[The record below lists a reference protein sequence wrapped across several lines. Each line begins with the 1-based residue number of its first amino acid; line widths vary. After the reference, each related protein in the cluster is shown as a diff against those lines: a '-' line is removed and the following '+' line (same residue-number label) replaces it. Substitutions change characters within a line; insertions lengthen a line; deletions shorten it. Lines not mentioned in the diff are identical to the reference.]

1 MKNGESNEVL
11 DYRRALEALRNGVPN
26 RDAVRVVGCA
36 QTEIERRFRHALELA
51 DEHLQKD
58 KQVRGMLVTGD
69 FGAGKS
75 HLLEYFQHLALV
87 ENFVC
92 SRVVIS
98 KETPLSDPAK
108 VFKAAIESAQV
119 PGLSGQAIQEIA
131 ARLRRD
137 SANYAELRRWC
148 ERHAATHGPL
158 FAATLLLHE
167 RLGGDPEMMEKIV
180 GFWSGEALGVGL
192 IRRGLK
198 QAGADLPHRVRS
210 VPARELALHR
220 FLFIPQLFIAAG
232 YRGWVLLLDEIELIG
247 RYSLL
252 QRAKSYGELARWL
265 GWLRGEQYPGLVT
278 VAAITDDFDAAV
290 LDEKGDYSSLREK
303 LEAKG
308 REEYSSIAAR
318 AETGMRI
325 IRRERAALDPP
336 DQQHLQD
343 SYRLLKQVHA
353 RAYGWEPPDIPIAE
367 LATTR
372 RMRSHVRRW
381 ITQWD
386 LLRLFPDT
394 AVRTE
399 EVEMR
404 PTYTEDV
411 EVEKPP
417 PEEPPPEDAQ

>member
-1 MKNGESNEVL
+1 MSAERNEVL
-11 DYRRALEALRNGVPN
+11 DYRRALEALRSGVPN
-26 RDAVRVVGCA
+26 LDAVRVVGCA
-36 QTEIERRFRHALELA
+36 QAEIERRLRQNLELT
-51 DEHLQKD
+51 DEHLEKD

-75 HLLEYFQHLALV
+75 HLLEYLQHLALE

-108 VFKAAIESAQV
+108 VFKAAIESTQV

-137 SANYAELRRWC
+137 SLDYAGLRRWC
-148 ERHAATHGPL
+148 EHHASTDGSL

-167 RLGGDPEMMEKIV
+167 QLGGDPEMVEKVV
-180 GFWSGEALGVGL
+180 GFWSGEPLGVGP

-198 QAGADLPHRVRS
+198 QAGADFPHRVRS

-220 FLFIPQLFIAAG
+220 FMFIPQLFIAAG

-265 GWLRGEQYPGLVT
+265 GWLRGEQYPGLLT

-290 LDEKGDYSSLREK
+290 LDDKGDYSTLREK

-308 REEYSSIAAR
+308 REEYGIIATR

-325 IRRERAALDPP
+325 IRRERIALEPP
-336 DQQHLQD
+336 DQQHLRET
-343 SYRLLKQVHA
+343 YLHLKQVHA
-353 RAYGWEPPDIPIAE
+353 RAYDWQPPDVPMAE

-386 LLRLFPDT
+386 LLRLFPD
-394 AVRTE
+394 AVVRTE
-399 EVEMR
+399 EVR
-404 PTYTEDV
+404 LHPTYTEDL